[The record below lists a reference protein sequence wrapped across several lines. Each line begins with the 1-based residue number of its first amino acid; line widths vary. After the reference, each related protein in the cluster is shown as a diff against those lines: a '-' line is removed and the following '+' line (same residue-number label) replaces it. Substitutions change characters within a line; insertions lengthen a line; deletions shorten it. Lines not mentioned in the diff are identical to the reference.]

1 MELTG
6 DVFDPL
12 EEAIHDRLLPALFDV
27 PVIPQDLWD
36 LAALPLPHGRLGAL
50 KPTKET
56 PQNRT
61 VSKECTNHLMEAS
74 LG

>member
-6 DVFDPL
+6 DAFDPL
-12 EEAIHDRLLPALFDV
+12 EETIHNRLLPALFDV
-27 PVIPQDLWD
+27 PAIPQDLWD
-36 LAALPLPHGRLGAL
+36 LVALPVRHGGLGAL
-50 KPTKET
+50 NPTKET

-61 VSKECTNHLMEAS
+61 ASKECTNHLLEAS